1 MKKIFSVVAILSLVF
16 SPVTPA
22 FAAADSWNV
31 NANGNWIDATNW
43 SGGIP
48 GTGDTATFSF
58 TLSGA
63 RTVTVD
69 ASRSIG
75 IIEFGNTSISGYTLS
90 GGSLSLDN
98 AGIIRTLAAN
108 GNHTDKISSN
118 IAIQGDGGAAA
129 FTASATSASSLLNIL
144 GGVTG
149 VSTAGHIT
157 TLTLNGIN
165 TGNNT
170 LSGVIGDGSA
180 GGKVAVMKSG
190 EGTWVLSGP
199 NTYTGATT
207 ISTGVLNIRNASALG
222 TVAGSTTVASGAALQ
237 IQGGI
242 TTLAEGLTLD
252 GGGISAA
259 GALRNISGDNTYAGL
274 VALGDDTRINSDAG
288 TLTLSHTGTI
298 SGAHALTVGGAGNTT
313 INSILGIGA
322 GTLTKE
328 GAGTLVLS
336 GANTYSGL
344 TTLSA
349 GTLSVNNANALGS
362 GTLTING
369 GTIDN
374 TSSGS
379 ITNAGNNAITI
390 GGDFAFTG
398 TRNLNLGTG
407 SVGLG
412 AATRTITANAN
423 TLTVGG
429 IISGGGGG
437 LTKAGAGTLTLSGI
451 NTYTG
456 TTTIN
461 AGTLM
466 ATTSASALGAG
477 TVTIS
482 GGTLSLANTTAG
494 GGLNFGRDVTVTG
507 NAAINSDTLTTDG
520 AGITHTL
527 GALNIG
533 NNTLTV
539 GLGTTAKTG
548 TQGLTFLGITTL
560 SGAATI
566 NANEGSEASGQLTL
580 GAVTGAGQNLTIG
593 GTANT
598 NITGAVTTT
607 TGTLTKN
614 GSGAL
619 ALSGANTY
627 TGTTTINGGT
637 LTLDY
642 TTQDNSKLSDTAALV
657 FGGGTV
663 NLVGGT
669 HTEVVAS
676 TTINAGASAVTRSSG
691 TATLQMNTI
700 TRNTGGTIDFGTA
713 GIATT
718 DNANVNGIL
727 GGWAT
732 VNGTDWAINSAGANG
747 AITALASYTNN
758 SWTDNTT
765 NTTNTTVTTDSDVA
779 NLSTTGSLRFNAN
792 DGAHTVT
799 LRGTA
804 TISSGGIL
812 VTNTVR
818 DNLSTITG
826 GTLCGAANGDLVV
839 IQNNTLNGLTIASVI
854 ANNAGATGLTKSG
867 GGILTLSGNNS
878 YTGNT
883 TINEGSVVVTGSNTV
898 LGTGAST
905 LTMRDGTTL
914 LINDDNLTLG
924 RATTVSGTTQ
934 INSIRLSDGA
944 GTTQSLGNLSMGA
957 GTLTIG
963 LGSSTPGIATNSGT
977 QRFDFGNVT
986 LTGDSTITVTGGY
999 TSTTVGGQLTL
1010 GNVNSFDATARAFAI
1025 ENGGAGLKNDM
1036 IIGNIGAVNALAS
1049 VSIAGN
1055 DISIG
1060 SIGGGAV
1067 GVTGSTV
1074 VTATTYGTG
1083 SGTDIGTLT
1092 FTGNTYRTT
1101 GAQTYT
1107 AASGNN
1113 LSMQLASTGDITFIS
1128 NNNAISFN
1136 TANIMLGTGSQTTVN
1151 LFVYSNGGAISVG
1164 AIQGT
1169 SHDDVT
1175 LSADGVV
1182 GAKTIEVGAIG
1193 VSGSND
1199 INTVVLT
1206 GPGGVTLD
1214 GNILT
1219 DNTSGNSVTI
1229 TGPVLLGAA
1238 TITINTSG
1246 TSDGSGTIHLTS
1258 TVDSTGGARALTL
1271 TGGHGNV
1278 TVDGAIGAGTSGTL
1292 TSLAVGGN
1300 GITLAN
1306 IGTSTQVG
1314 VSGVGGTTVAALT
1327 SGGSLTFT
1335 GTNYNTTTFQ
1345 TYSAGA
1351 VGNAI
1356 NMNGGALT
1364 TFTTNAANIG
1374 FTGTTTLGNGSDLFV
1389 TTAGSAP
1396 GSGDI
1401 TMGIIK
1407 GTSSE
1412 DVTLDAAAANV
1423 TVGAIGVAAANDIN
1437 TVAITGAA
1445 ITLNGSIVTD
1455 SATLNSVSMTGA
1467 VLLGA
1472 GVTINTTANITNQT
1486 GAINLTSTVN
1496 STGGARTLELRAG
1509 PQADVTVGGAIGAAA
1524 SGTLTSL
1531 TITGNDISLANI
1543 GTSSQAGVSGVTS
1556 VTGADATVA
1565 VDTGSL
1571 TFTGTNYR
1579 TGGTQTYSAG
1589 AVGNAIN
1596 MNGGALT
1603 TFTTNAANI
1612 GFTGTTTLG
1621 NGSDLFV
1628 TTAGSAQGSGD
1639 ITMGVIRGNSSEDVT
1654 LDAQLAN
1661 VTVGA
1666 IGNANEINTVA
1677 ITGHSITLN
1686 GSIIT
1691 DNTAGNSVT
1700 ITGATTL
1707 GAALAINT
1715 SAGTG
1720 NINFTSTVDNAAHL
1734 LTINNTGASVA
1745 TIGGVMSGTGG
1756 LTKLGTGTLIL
1767 NSNNTYSGVTTISA
1781 GTVQV
1786 GHVNALGTGAGG
1798 VTNNATLDVG
1808 LIHLNINGTYTQS
1821 AGSTLSLNID
1831 GATSGLIDLTGG
1843 GGHTATV
1850 NSGSGVTLN
1859 VSSTR
1864 IASGTTYTIIDGSA
1878 GGSVSVPTINVVGNN
1893 HVTFTGSTD
1902 GNDLILTA
1910 VRSNTYDTAPQA
1922 DSNGLAAGK
1931 ALEVIAA
1938 QGATGDMANV
1948 LTTLD
1953 TLSAPQLGEA
1963 LDTMVP
1969 DVSSG
1974 DVQGSKMMMGQLL
1987 TSVGQRL
1994 GFWRNGFAGGLATGD
2009 MFQGA
2014 GFWMQ
2019 GMGSHANQGTRQGIE
2034 GFRANTFGT
2043 SIGVDKLLGRHGR
2056 IGLAGGYSYAGV
2068 HSKTPGSP
2076 SSGINSFQ
2084 TTVYGS
2090 YDSTDLE
2097 LGRKAAKNGGYIRPN
2112 RQWWYADGMLAF
2124 GANGYD
2130 SRRDISLGSETRTA
2144 KADHY
2149 GQQYSAKTELGY
2161 TMTFEKTKA
2170 LEITPF
2176 TSLEYTYLYMNR
2188 YTETGA
2194 DSLNLNVNG
2203 QGYNTLEQGL
2213 GLKFGYP
2220 IYKENWGTFVP
2231 SIKGAWL
2238 YDYISDMFQST
2249 SSFVGGGP
2257 SFNSAGAHPS
2267 KNGFLTGL
2275 QLAFMNIGNMTLT
2288 ANYDFTLRDQ
2298 FLDQTYYLTARFD
2311 F

>member
-16 SPVTPA
+16 SPVTPV

-58 TLSGA
+58 ALTGG

-108 GNHTDKISSN
+108 GDHTDKISSN

-129 FTASATSASSLLNIL
+129 FTASATSASSLLSIL

-180 GGKVAVMKSG
+180 GGKVAVTKSG
-190 EGTWVLSGP
+190 AGTWVLSGP

-252 GGGISAA
+252 GGGISAD

-274 VALGDDTRINSDAG
+274 VALGGDTRINSDAG
-288 TLTLSHTGTI
+288 TLTLSNTGTI

-344 TTLSA
+344 TTVNA
-349 GTLSVNNANALGS
+349 GTLTLSGSNSAASGGVTLTSGTLNINNANALGS

-374 TSSGS
+374 TSSGL
-379 ITNAGNNAITI
+379 ITNAVANPITI
-390 GGDFAFTG
+390 GGNFAFTG
-398 TRNLNLGTG
+398 THDLNLGTG

-412 AATRTITANAN
+412 AATRTVTTNAS

-429 IISGGGGG
+429 IISGGAGAG
-437 LTKAGAGTLTLSGI
+437 LTKAGAG
-451 NTYTG
+451 Y
-456 TTTIN
+456 
-461 AGTLM
+461 
-466 ATTSASALGAG
+466 
-477 TVTIS
+477 
-482 GGTLSLANTTAG
+482 
-494 GGLNFGRDVTVTG
+494 
-507 NAAINSDTLTTDG
+507 
-520 AGITHTL
+520 
-527 GALNIG
+527 
-533 NNTLTV
+533 
-539 GLGTTAKTG
+539 
-548 TQGLTFLGITTL
+548 
-560 SGAATI
+560 
-566 NANEGSEASGQLTL
+566 
-580 GAVTGAGQNLTIG
+580 
-593 GTANT
+593 
-598 NITGAVTTT
+598 
-607 TGTLTKN
+607 
-614 GSGAL
+614 L
-619 ALSGANTY
+619 ALSGDNTY
-627 TGTTTINGGT
+627 DGATTINGGRLILDFSAAGAPGADIINSAST
-637 LTLDY
+637 L
-642 TTQDNSKLSDTAALV
+642 V
-657 FGGGTV
+657 MGGGML
-663 NLVGGT
+663 NLTGK
-669 HTEVVAS
+669 AS
-676 TTINAGASAVTRSSG
+676 TTNSQTFNDLTLNSGASSVVLAANVTPSPLLLDLG
-691 TATLQMNTI
+691 NI
-700 TRNTGGTIDFGTA
+700 NRNVGGTIDFNLPTDVQSGTN
-713 GIATT
+713 GITT
-718 DNANVNGIL
+718 TLANTSGNIL

-732 VNGTDWAINSAGANG
+732 VGGTDWATNNG
-747 AITALASYTNN
+747 TNVVAMTSYYTTATGGNTALNYAGK
-758 SWTDNTT
+758 DVD
-765 NTTNTTVTTDSDVA
+765 VTSNEGEMSGALTL
-779 NLSTTGSLRFNAN
+779 NSLRFNAS
-792 DGAHTVT
+792 DDYT
-799 LRGTA
+799 LTLKTGTIN

-812 VTNTVR
+812 VTNTVGN
-818 DNLSTITG
+818 NLSTITG
-826 GTLCGAANGDLVV
+826 GTLRGSASGDLVV
-839 IQNNTLNGLTIASVI
+839 IQNNTQNGLTIASVI
-854 ANNAGATGLTKSG
+854 ANNTGATGLTKSG
-867 GGILTLSGNNS
+867 GGTLTLSGDNS

-883 TINEGSVVVTGSNTV
+883 TINEGSVVVTGTSSNV
-898 LGTGAST
+898 LGTGASA

-914 LINDDNLTLG
+914 LLINDDEDNLTLD
-924 RATTVSGTTQ
+924 RNTTVSGTTD
-934 INSIRLSDGA
+934 INSTRQTDGA
-944 GTTQSLGNLSMGA
+944 GTTQRLGTLSMGA
-957 GTLTIG
+957 GTLNVG
-963 LGSSTPGIATNSGT
+963 LGSSRTTAGT
-977 QRFDFGNVT
+977 QGLTFLTSVT
-986 LTGDSTITVTGGY
+986 LSGDSTISVTGGY
-999 TSTTVGGQLTL
+999 FSTALGGQLTL
-1010 GNVNSFDATARAFAI
+1010 GTVNSDGTARAFVI
-1025 ENGGAGLKNDM
+1025 ENGGTETYQYKNDVTV
-1036 IIGNIGAVNALAS
+1036 GNIGAGSALAS
-1049 VSIAGN
+1049 VNISGN

-1060 SIGGGAV
+1060 SIGVGGGAA

-1074 VTATTYGTG
+1074 ITATTYLADTG
-1083 SGTDIGTLT
+1083 SLT
-1092 FTGNTYRTT
+1092 FSGTAYNAN
-1101 GAQTYT
+1101 AQTYT
-1107 AASGNN
+1107 AASGSN
-1113 LSMQLASTGDITFIS
+1113 LIINGTVGLTTFTS
-1128 NNNAISFN
+1128 NGADISFVG
-1136 TANIMLGTGSQTTVN
+1136 ANLILSNDRNLKVDSGNGAINLVAIRGHSSEDVELDAGTGTVT
-1151 LFVYSNGGAISVG
+1151 VGGAIGSLDEIRQVSITG
-1164 AIQGT
+1164 ATIKLGGNIVT
-1169 SHDDVT
+1169 SNADGNTVT
-1175 LSADGVV
+1175 LT
-1182 GAKTIEVGAIG
+1182 GA
-1193 VSGSND
+1193 
-1199 INTVVLT
+1199 VVLT
-1206 GPGGVTLD
+1206 TGVTID
-1214 GNILT
+1214 T
-1219 DNTSGNSVTI
+1219 DNAANDGAVVINGAGTVDSFDSTARAFAITACTAGDICATGTADVTIGGAMGNTNSLGAITISGNDISVANIGGAASGAAGAVTI
-1229 TGPVLLGAA
+1229 TA
-1238 TITINTSG
+1238 INASG
-1246 TSDGSGTIHLTS
+1246 DDAL
-1258 TVDSTGGARALTL
+1258 LTL
-1271 TGGHGNV
+1271 TGTTYNTDSTQSYTGGADGISITGVGATFTTTADNVTFTGAVQLGNIGTLNVATSGTAAESGNIHFTSSIEGTSDEDLLLDAGSANVSIGGAIGSANQINTVAITGATITLGGNV
-1278 TVDGAIGAGTSGTL
+1278 TTSNAATNTVTLTGNVAISAGVTIDTDTATDGNVNITGTVNSSNSTDRAFTITAGTADVTVGGAIGATNDLDTLTITGNDVSVASIGGSASGVTGATIVTATDGTDNALLTLSGT
-1292 TSLAVGGN
+1292 TYKTA
-1300 GITLAN
+1300 
-1306 IGTSTQVG
+1306 GTQAYT
-1314 VSGVGGTTVAALT
+1314 GGTDGISITSSSGAA
-1327 SGGSLTFT
+1327 F
-1335 GTNYNTTTFQ
+1335 TTTADNV
-1345 TYSAGA
+1345 T
-1351 VGNAI
+1351 
-1356 NMNGGALT
+1356 
-1364 TFTTNAANIG
+1364 
-1374 FTGTTTLGNGSDLFV
+1374 FTGTTTLSNGADLSV
-1389 TTAGSAP
+1389 ITAGSPPA
-1396 GSGDI
+1396 SGNI
-1401 TMGIIK
+1401 TMGAIR

-1412 DVTLDAAAANV
+1412 DVTLNASSANV
-1423 TVGAIGVAAANDIN
+1423 IVGAIGVAAANDIN
-1437 TVAITGAA
+1437 TVAITGA
-1445 ITLNGSIVTD
+1445 G
-1455 SATLNSVSMTGA
+1455 
-1467 VLLGA
+1467 
-1472 GVTINTTANITNQT
+1472 
-1486 GAINLTSTVN
+1486 
-1496 STGGARTLELRAG
+1496 
-1509 PQADVTVGGAIGAAA
+1509 
-1524 SGTLTSL
+1524 
-1531 TITGNDISLANI
+1531 
-1543 GTSSQAGVSGVTS
+1543 
-1556 VTGADATVA
+1556 
-1565 VDTGSL
+1565 
-1571 TFTGTNYR
+1571 
-1579 TGGTQTYSAG
+1579 
-1589 AVGNAIN
+1589 
-1596 MNGGALT
+1596 
-1603 TFTTNAANI
+1603 
-1612 GFTGTTTLG
+1612 
-1621 NGSDLFV
+1621 
-1628 TTAGSAQGSGD
+1628 
-1639 ITMGVIRGNSSEDVT
+1639 
-1654 LDAQLAN
+1654 
-1661 VTVGA
+1661 
-1666 IGNANEINTVA
+1666 
-1677 ITGHSITLN
+1677 ITLN

-1691 DNTAGNSVT
+1691 DNTSGNSVT

-1707 GAALAINT
+1707 GGDLAINT

-1720 NINFTSTVDNAAHL
+1720 NINLTSTVDNATHL

-1745 TIGGVMSGTGG
+1745 TIGGVMSNTGG
-1756 LTKLGTGTLIL
+1756 LTKLGPGTLIL
-1767 NSNNTYSGVTTISA
+1767 NSNNTYAGPTTISG

-1786 GHVNALGTGAGG
+1786 GHVNALGTGG
-1798 VTNNATLDVG
+1798 VTESATLNIG
-1808 LIHLNINGTYTQS
+1808 LIHLVVGGAYVQDASSVLVVNV
-1821 AGSTLSLNID
+1821 D
-1831 GATSGLIDLTGG
+1831 GASSGAIIATGVASTPG
-1843 GGHTATV
+1843 AYGVTV
-1850 NSGSGVTLN
+1850 N
-1859 VSSTR
+1859 VSTTR
-1864 IASGTTYTIIDGSA
+1864 IASNTTYTIIDGT
-1878 GGSVSVPTINVVGNN
+1878 GGALLEIPTITVIGNN
-1893 HVTFTGSTD
+1893 HVTFNASASN
-1902 GNDLILTA
+1902 NDLILTA
-1910 VRSNTYDTAPQA
+1910 IRSNTYDMAPQA

-2056 IGLAGGYSYAGV
+2056 IGLAGGYSYAAV

-2257 SFNSAGAHPS
+2257 SFNSSGAHPS

>member
-1 MKKIFSVVAILSLVF
+1 MLN
-16 SPVTPA
+16 PA
-22 FAAADSWNV
+22 
-31 NANGNWIDATNW
+31 
-43 SGGIP
+43 
-48 GTGDTATFSF
+48 
-58 TLSGA
+58 
-63 RTVTVD
+63 
-69 ASRSIG
+69 
-75 IIEFGNTSISGYTLS
+75 
-90 GGSLSLDN
+90 
-98 AGIIRTLAAN
+98 
-108 GNHTDKISSN
+108 
-118 IAIQGDGGAAA
+118 
-129 FTASATSASSLLNIL
+129 
-144 GGVTG
+144 
-149 VSTAGHIT
+149 
-157 TLTLNGIN
+157 
-165 TGNNT
+165 
-170 LSGVIGDGSA
+170 
-180 GGKVAVMKSG
+180 
-190 EGTWVLSGP
+190 
-199 NTYTGATT
+199 
-207 ISTGVLNIRNASALG
+207 
-222 TVAGSTTVASGAALQ
+222 
-237 IQGGI
+237 
-242 TTLAEGLTLD
+242 
-252 GGGISAA
+252 
-259 GALRNISGDNTYAGL
+259 
-274 VALGDDTRINSDAG
+274 
-288 TLTLSHTGTI
+288 
-298 SGAHALTVGGAGNTT
+298 
-313 INSILGIGA
+313 
-322 GTLTKE
+322 
-328 GAGTLVLS
+328 
-336 GANTYSGL
+336 
-344 TTLSA
+344 
-349 GTLSVNNANALGS
+349 
-362 GTLTING
+362 
-369 GTIDN
+369 
-374 TSSGS
+374 
-379 ITNAGNNAITI
+379 
-390 GGDFAFTG
+390 
-398 TRNLNLGTG
+398 
-407 SVGLG
+407 
-412 AATRTITANAN
+412 
-423 TLTVGG
+423 
-429 IISGGGGG
+429 
-437 LTKAGAGTLTLSGI
+437 
-451 NTYTG
+451 
-456 TTTIN
+456 
-461 AGTLM
+461 
-466 ATTSASALGAG
+466 
-477 TVTIS
+477 
-482 GGTLSLANTTAG
+482 
-494 GGLNFGRDVTVTG
+494 
-507 NAAINSDTLTTDG
+507 
-520 AGITHTL
+520 
-527 GALNIG
+527 
-533 NNTLTV
+533 
-539 GLGTTAKTG
+539 
-548 TQGLTFLGITTL
+548 
-560 SGAATI
+560 
-566 NANEGSEASGQLTL
+566 
-580 GAVTGAGQNLTIG
+580 
-593 GTANT
+593 
-598 NITGAVTTT
+598 
-607 TGTLTKN
+607 
-614 GSGAL
+614 
-619 ALSGANTY
+619 
-627 TGTTTINGGT
+627 
-637 LTLDY
+637 
-642 TTQDNSKLSDTAALV
+642 
-657 FGGGTV
+657 
-663 NLVGGT
+663 
-669 HTEVVAS
+669 
-676 TTINAGASAVTRSSG
+676 
-691 TATLQMNTI
+691 
-700 TRNTGGTIDFGTA
+700 
-713 GIATT
+713 
-718 DNANVNGIL
+718 
-727 GGWAT
+727 
-732 VNGTDWAINSAGANG
+732 
-747 AITALASYTNN
+747 
-758 SWTDNTT
+758 
-765 NTTNTTVTTDSDVA
+765 
-779 NLSTTGSLRFNAN
+779 
-792 DGAHTVT
+792 
-799 LRGTA
+799 
-804 TISSGGIL
+804 
-812 VTNTVR
+812 
-818 DNLSTITG
+818 
-826 GTLCGAANGDLVV
+826 
-839 IQNNTLNGLTIASVI
+839 
-854 ANNAGATGLTKSG
+854 
-867 GGILTLSGNNS
+867 
-878 YTGNT
+878 
-883 TINEGSVVVTGSNTV
+883 
-898 LGTGAST
+898 
-905 LTMRDGTTL
+905 
-914 LINDDNLTLG
+914 
-924 RATTVSGTTQ
+924 
-934 INSIRLSDGA
+934 
-944 GTTQSLGNLSMGA
+944 
-957 GTLTIG
+957 
-963 LGSSTPGIATNSGT
+963 
-977 QRFDFGNVT
+977 
-986 LTGDSTITVTGGY
+986 
-999 TSTTVGGQLTL
+999 
-1010 GNVNSFDATARAFAI
+1010 
-1025 ENGGAGLKNDM
+1025 
-1036 IIGNIGAVNALAS
+1036 
-1049 VSIAGN
+1049 
-1055 DISIG
+1055 
-1060 SIGGGAV
+1060 
-1067 GVTGSTV
+1067 
-1074 VTATTYGTG
+1074 
-1083 SGTDIGTLT
+1083 
-1092 FTGNTYRTT
+1092 
-1101 GAQTYT
+1101 
-1107 AASGNN
+1107 
-1113 LSMQLASTGDITFIS
+1113 
-1128 NNNAISFN
+1128 
-1136 TANIMLGTGSQTTVN
+1136 
-1151 LFVYSNGGAISVG
+1151 
-1164 AIQGT
+1164 
-1169 SHDDVT
+1169 
-1175 LSADGVV
+1175 
-1182 GAKTIEVGAIG
+1182 
-1193 VSGSND
+1193 
-1199 INTVVLT
+1199 
-1206 GPGGVTLD
+1206 
-1214 GNILT
+1214 
-1219 DNTSGNSVTI
+1219 
-1229 TGPVLLGAA
+1229 
-1238 TITINTSG
+1238 
-1246 TSDGSGTIHLTS
+1246 
-1258 TVDSTGGARALTL
+1258 
-1271 TGGHGNV
+1271 
-1278 TVDGAIGAGTSGTL
+1278 
-1292 TSLAVGGN
+1292 
-1300 GITLAN
+1300 
-1306 IGTSTQVG
+1306 
-1314 VSGVGGTTVAALT
+1314 
-1327 SGGSLTFT
+1327 
-1335 GTNYNTTTFQ
+1335 
-1345 TYSAGA
+1345 
-1351 VGNAI
+1351 
-1356 NMNGGALT
+1356 
-1364 TFTTNAANIG
+1364 
-1374 FTGTTTLGNGSDLFV
+1374 
-1389 TTAGSAP
+1389 
-1396 GSGDI
+1396 
-1401 TMGIIK
+1401 
-1407 GTSSE
+1407 
-1412 DVTLDAAAANV
+1412 
-1423 TVGAIGVAAANDIN
+1423 
-1437 TVAITGAA
+1437 
-1445 ITLNGSIVTD
+1445 
-1455 SATLNSVSMTGA
+1455 
-1467 VLLGA
+1467 
-1472 GVTINTTANITNQT
+1472 
-1486 GAINLTSTVN
+1486 
-1496 STGGARTLELRAG
+1496 
-1509 PQADVTVGGAIGAAA
+1509 
-1524 SGTLTSL
+1524 
-1531 TITGNDISLANI
+1531 
-1543 GTSSQAGVSGVTS
+1543 
-1556 VTGADATVA
+1556 
-1565 VDTGSL
+1565 
-1571 TFTGTNYR
+1571 
-1579 TGGTQTYSAG
+1579 
-1589 AVGNAIN
+1589 
-1596 MNGGALT
+1596 T